1 MQNSLTQTD
10 VLLSPGQEVISG
22 QSIVHGVGG
31 ESSHSE
37 ERGVADVA
45 TPSSLVLAVIQ
56 LRVARDHLKYW
67 LLKGF
72 ILIYRGKT

>member
-1 MQNSLTQTD
+1 MAPLLTEAD
-10 VLLSPGQEVISG
+10 VLLSPGHEVVSR
-22 QSIVHGVGG
+22 QSIVHGVRG
-31 ESSHSE
+31 EAGHSE

-67 LLKGF
+67 LLKEF
-72 ILIYRGKT
+72 ILI